1 MRSAILLA
9 FLLST
14 LAVLAC
20 SNDDGELEPAASVV
34 PSQTSVPS
42 AITAAPTGTATP
54 TPGATPGG
62 SFTLIAGGDVMLG
75 RTIGDGIARE
85 GNGYP
90 FAFVAEHLRAANV
103 AFMNLELPLTE
114 RGEPAQKNFVFR
126 APPASAGSLTDAGI
140 DIVSTANNHVVD
152 YGVVGLQDTW
162 AALDAAGVARFGTGE
177 NVTSARA
184 PRILDVNGIKV
195 AFLGYANTPVE
206 GTGWN
211 LADYQATADT
221 PGFAWL
227 TPEAVAEDV
236 AAAKTQA
243 DVVVVSM
250 HTGFEYTDPPNELQ
264 RAAAHAA
271 IDAGADLVLG
281 HHPHV
286 LQGIETYLPA
296 GQAGNGGLIIY
307 SLGNF
312 VFDFDYLD
320 YSFAGLPSALT
331 AMLQVTL
338 TKDGVAGCSV
348 VPVRIAE
355 EDGRPRVVE
364 GADAEPVLQ
373 RLRGLSDGSCGLGP

>member
-1 MRSAILLA
+1 MRPAILLA
-9 FLLST
+9 LLLSAA
-14 LAVLAC
+14 AVLAC
-20 SNDDGELEPAASVV
+20 SDDDGGPTAAPSVV
-34 PSQTSVPS
+34 PSQTSIPA
-42 AITAAPTGTATP
+42 AITAAPPEPPHMTVSPAPTGDE
-54 TPGATPGG
+54 

-75 RTIGDGIARE
+75 RTIGEGIAVH

-90 FAFVAEHLRAANV
+90 FQFVTNLLTQPNIAFV
-103 AFMNLELPLTE
+103 NLELPLTE
-114 RGEPAQKNFVFR
+114 RGDPANKNFVFR
-126 APPASAGSLTDAGI
+126 APPPYARSLTEAGV

-162 AALDAAGVARFGTGE
+162 SALDSASLAHFGSGDNVTVART
-177 NVTSARA
+177 

-195 AFLGYANTPVE
+195 AFLGYASTPVE

-227 TPEAVAEDV
+227 DPAAVAEDV
-236 AAAKTQA
+236 AAAKTLA

-250 HTGFEYTDPPNELQ
+250 HTGYEYTDPPTQLQ
-264 RAAAHAA
+264 IDSAHAA

-286 LQGIETYLPA
+286 LQGIETY
-296 GQAGNGGLIIY
+296 NGGLIIY

-320 YSFAGLPSALT
+320 YAFAGLPSQHSAL
-331 AMLQVTL
+331 LNVTL
-338 TKDGVAGCSV
+338 NREGVTGCSV
-348 VPVRIAE
+348 VPLRIAE

-373 RLRGLSDGSCGLGP
+373 RLRSLSDGSCGLGP

>member
-1 MRSAILLA
+1 MRPALVLVCSLIALSA
-9 FLLST
+9 
-14 LAVLAC
+14 VAC
-20 SNDDGELEPAASVV
+20 SGDDTLDPAPSVV
-34 PSQTSVPS
+34 TSQTQAPA
-42 AITAAPTGTATP
+42 AITAAPTDGDMPSAVANGDP
-54 TPGATPGG
+54 

-75 RTIGDGIARE
+75 RTIGDGVGRE

-103 AFMNLELPLTE
+103 AFVNLELPLTE
-114 RGEPAQKNFVFR
+114 RGEPTSKNFVFR
-126 APPASAGSLTDAGI
+126 APPASAGTLTDAGV

-177 NVTSARA
+177 NVTTARA
-184 PRILDVNGIKV
+184 PRTLDVNGVKV

-236 AAAKTQA
+236 AAAKMHA

-250 HTGFEYTDPPNELQ
+250 HTGFEYTDPPNSLQ
-264 RAAAHAA
+264 TASAHAA

-286 LQGIETYLPA
+286 LQGIETY
-296 GQAGNGGLIIY
+296 NGGLIIY

-320 YSFAGLPSALT
+320 YSFAGLPSALS

-338 TKDGVAGCSV
+338 TKDGVTGCSI

-373 RLRGLSDGSCGLGP
+373 RLRSLSDGSCGLG